1 MGSSFQKTAK
11 SNLTSLAML
20 RNFHVNAI
28 IGEAPAWQERFI
40 RSITDGVLQIVLKN
54 EDESKKIAGAL
65 CTVCTSSFAP
75 NWFTASDDQQKAER
89 CSAIKT

>member
-40 RSITDGVLQIVLKN
+40 RSITDGVLQIILKH
-54 EDESKKIAGAL
+54 EDKSKKTLAHYALFVKAVSHQMGLQPQTTKYKLRGAR
-65 CTVCTSSFAP
+65 S
-75 NWFTASDDQQKAER
+75 
-89 CSAIKT
+89 